1 MGRAAI
7 ISLLAV
13 AAATALGAC
22 SGDEGSA
29 AKDRAP
35 VPAEPRVEAGSAER
49 FTLRTIADGYVRP
62 TWVGAAPGDDA
73 LYVAEQTGR
82 FVRRAHGRNS
92 VVIDLTSETKVGAE
106 QGLLGV
112 AFAPD
117 YARSGRVVLHHS
129 DRAGDTRIIE
139 VRVRDHRADPATA
152 RVLLT
157 QEQPEENHNGGGM
170 VFGPDG
176 RLYVG
181 LGDGGGA
188 FDPGNHAQDP
198 ASRLGKIV
206 AADIDAP
213 GPPRWETVALG
224 VRNPWRMAFDPA
236 LGELW
241 VGDVGQDEIEEVDRV
256 YLELD
261 EPPKNLGWPAR
272 EGGEVLDLDRLVTG
286 GDLIGPVAQYR
297 HDEGGCSVV
306 GGVVYRGR
314 RLPALRDRYLYGDF
328 CSGALW
334 TLRPRPAGEV
344 DQVEREEAVA
354 PQLTHIGTD
363 ARGELVLATG
373 AGEILRAMP
382 VPDQEAP

>member
-1 MGRAAI
+1 MRRAALT
-7 ISLLAV
+7 LLAV
-13 AAATALGAC
+13 VGAIAFGAC
-22 SGDEGSA
+22 SDDEGA
-29 AKDRAP
+29 ADKARTP
-35 VPAEPRVEAGSAER
+35 IPAEPRVAEGTAER
-49 FTLRTIADGYVRP
+49 LALRAIADGYVRP

-82 FVRRAHGRNS
+82 FIRRAGSHDQ
-92 VVIDLTSETKVGAE
+92 VVVDLSAETKVGGE
-106 QGLLGV
+106 QGLIGV

-117 YARSGRVVLHHS
+117 YARTGRVVLHHS
-129 DRAGDTRIIE
+129 DRAGNTRIIE
-139 VRVRDHRADPATA
+139 LRVRDHRADPATA

-157 QEQPEENHNGGGM
+157 EEQPEENHNGGAM
-170 VFGPDG
+170 AFGPDG

-188 FDPGNHAQDP
+188 FDPDNQAQDTG
-198 ASRLGKIV
+198 SRLGKLL

-213 GPPRWETVALG
+213 GEPRWETVAVGL
-224 VRNPWRMAFDPA
+224 RNPWRMAFDPA

-241 VGDVGQDEIEEVDRV
+241 IGDVGQDEIEEVDRV

-272 EGGEVLDLDRLVTG
+272 EGGQVLDLGRLVAG
-286 GDLIGPVAQYR
+286 GDLIGPVAQYT

-314 RLPALRDRYLYGDF
+314 KIDALRERYVYGDF

-344 DQVEREEAVA
+344 DQVEREQALA

-363 ARGELVLATG
+363 AHGELVLATG
-373 AGEILRAMP
+373 AGELLRA
-382 VPDQEAP
+382 VPADQEETP